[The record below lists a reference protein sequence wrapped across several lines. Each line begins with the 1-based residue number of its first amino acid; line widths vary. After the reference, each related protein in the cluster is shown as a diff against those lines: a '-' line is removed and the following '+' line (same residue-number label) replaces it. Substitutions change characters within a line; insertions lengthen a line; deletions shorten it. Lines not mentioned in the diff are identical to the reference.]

1 MILYLINY
9 NCLVMNGGDP
19 LNFFRDSFQNQV
31 ILCSVLMVLVPI
43 TSFLYLRSYLADL
56 WIYKDT

>member
-1 MILYLINY
+1 
-9 NCLVMNGGDP
+9 MNGGDP

-31 ILCSVLMVLVPI
+31 ILCTVLMILVPI

-56 WIYKDT
+56 WISKDTQ